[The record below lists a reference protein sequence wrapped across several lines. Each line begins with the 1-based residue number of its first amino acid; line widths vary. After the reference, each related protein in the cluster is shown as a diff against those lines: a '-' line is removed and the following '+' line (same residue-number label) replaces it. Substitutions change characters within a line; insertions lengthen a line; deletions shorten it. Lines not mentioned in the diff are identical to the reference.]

1 MDAFG
6 SKFGIA
12 VTQVWGMAEI
22 SPIGALAG
30 APPKH
35 AAGSAER
42 MANLQ
47 TKQGR
52 PPFGVEMRLIDD
64 DGRNVPHDGQTS
76 GHLLV
81 RGPWVASGYFR
92 SNGAPLDTDGFLDTG
107 DVGTI
112 DPDGYLRVTDRA
124 ADAIRAG
131 GDWMSSGEIE
141 SIAAG
146 HPAVF
151 QAVMIVP
158 ANARARGRRLLLILR
173 RTDFEL
179 IRGEIL
185 EYLAGR
191 VDRRWL
197 PDDVAFVD
205 SLPLTATGKIRKAQL
220 REAFAD
226 HRWTTDTELT
236 AA

>member
-1 MDAFG
+1 
-6 SKFGIA
+6 
-12 VTQVWGMAEI
+12 
-22 SPIGALAG
+22 
-30 APPKH
+30 
-35 AAGSAER
+35 
-42 MANLQ
+42 
-47 TKQGR
+47 
-52 PPFGVEMRLIDD
+52 
-64 DGRNVPHDGQTS
+64 
-76 GHLLV
+76 
-81 RGPWVASGYFR
+81 
-92 SNGAPLDTDGFLDTG
+92 
-107 DVGTI
+107 
-112 DPDGYLRVTDRA
+112 VTDRA

-141 SIAAG
+141 SLAAG
-146 HPAVF
+146 HPAVL

-158 ANARARGRRLLLILR
+158 ANEGSRGRRLLLVLK
-173 RTDFEL
+173 RTDFEPT
-179 IRGEIL
+179 RGEIL